1 MTLAPVSIILNRMVQ
16 YATIDR
22 TLGAIADPT
31 RRQVLDRLASGPATI
46 TQLAQPFGMSLT
58 GMKKHVRI
66 LEEARLVVTEKV
78 GRARTCRLG
87 PERLDE
93 AFDWIGFY
101 RKQWDRRLD
110 GLEAYFE
117 EKKGRTER

>member
-1 MTLAPVSIILNRMVQ
+1 MVQ

-22 TLGAIADPT
+22 TLSAIADPT

>member
-1 MTLAPVSIILNRMVQ
+1 MVQ

-31 RRQVLDRLASGPATI
+31 RRQILDRLGKEPASI
-46 TQLAQPFGMSLT
+46 SQLAEPFGMTLT
-58 GMKKHVRI
+58 GMKKHVQI
-66 LEEARLVVTEKV
+66 LEDARLVVTEKL
-78 GRARTCRLG
+78 GRTRTCRLG

-93 AFDWIGFY
+93 VFDWIGFY

-117 EKKGRTER
+117 EKKGKTKR

>member
-1 MTLAPVSIILNRMVQ
+1 MVQ

-31 RRQVLDRLASGPATI
+31 RRQILDQLARGPASI
-46 TQLAQPFGMSLT
+46 SQLAQPFGMTLT
-58 GMKKHVRI
+58 GMKKHVQI
-66 LEEARLVVTEKV
+66 LEDARLVVTEKL
-78 GRARTCRLG
+78 GRTRSCRLG

-93 AFDWIGFY
+93 VFDWIGFY

-117 EKKGRTER
+117 EKKGTKR